1 MAKILKT
8 HIEEDVDPWLI
19 SYADMV
25 TLLFAFFVVLAS
37 ISSLNMVKYEEM
49 TQNLRTEKRMTS
61 KDIKNKIQE
70 FVKQEN
76 LEDQITVAVT
86 DKGVE
91 INFKDKILFDIGKAE
106 LKPQALDILGEMSGL
121 MNYKEISERK
131 ISVEGHT
138 DRIPMKS
145 KIYPSNWEL
154 SSGRAASVVRYLNAK
169 GMDNRRFESIGYAD
183 THPVKPE
190 NDDVTGEPAN
200 RRVVIVIKP
209 DSYLSKQELET
220 RDYSADAQRAAQT
233 TTQTVA
239 SGEGV
244 AVQMENKNTT
254 STQKQEQTT
263 TRKEE
268 YQEKQVQTSDNGT
281 VQYRKEVYQRKE
293 VTTKS

>member
-1 MAKILKT
+1 MAKVLKT

-76 LEDQITVAVT
+76 LEDQIKVEVT

-106 LKPQALDILGEMSGL
+106 LKPQALDILEKMSGL

-145 KIYPSNWEL
+145 KVYPSNWEL
-154 SSGRAASVVRYLNAK
+154 SSGRAASVVRYLNSK
-169 GMDNRRFESIGYAD
+169 GMDNRRFESIGYAE
-183 THPVKPE
+183 TRPVKQE

-209 DSYLSKQELET
+209 ESYLSKQELET
-220 RDYSADAQRAAQT
+220 RDYTTNAQNAAHT

-239 SGEGV
+239 SGDGV
-244 AVQMENKNTT
+244 AVQMENKSTT
-254 STQKQEQTT
+254 RTQTQGQTT
-263 TRKEE
+263 TQKEE
-268 YQEKQVQTSDNGT
+268 YQEKQVQTSNNGT
-281 VQYRKEVYQRKE
+281 VQYKKEVYQKKE
-293 VTTKS
+293 VTTVH